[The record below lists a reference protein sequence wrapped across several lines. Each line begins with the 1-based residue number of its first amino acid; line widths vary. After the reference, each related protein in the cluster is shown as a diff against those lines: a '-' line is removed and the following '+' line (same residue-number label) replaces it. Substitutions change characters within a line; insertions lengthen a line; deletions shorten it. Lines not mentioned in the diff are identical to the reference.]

1 MASPHEEREKA
12 SSVLSEAAE
21 TNAVDAATLFT
32 LLDELKQLGVPVWVH
47 GGWAVD
53 AYTGTTRPHKDIDL
67 LAEEINRPRLR
78 EHFRSH
84 IKEETIHK
92 LEFAYKGAT
101 VEVTFFQRA
110 ARGTAVTVTP
120 RILVRWG
127 RDSFADAT
135 APLMGRPIPV
145 VSLRALFVEVANQ
158 VKKNADMLAKNAQDL
173 ARLRPLL
180 DESTIQAAQKLFPV
194 PNTRWNRI
202 RLRLG
207 LL

>member
-1 MASPHEEREKA
+1 
-12 SSVLSEAAE
+12 
-21 TNAVDAATLFT
+21 
-32 LLDELKQLGVPVWVH
+32 
-47 GGWAVD
+47 
-53 AYTGTTRPHKDIDL
+53 
-67 LAEEINRPRLR
+67 
-78 EHFRSH
+78 
-84 IKEETIHK
+84 
-92 LEFAYKGAT
+92 

-127 RDSFADAT
+127 RDSFGDAT
-135 APLMGRPIPV
+135 APLVGRPIPV
-145 VSLRALFVEVANQ
+145 VSLRALYVEVANQ
-158 VKKNADMLAKNAQDL
+158 IKKNADMLAKNAQDL